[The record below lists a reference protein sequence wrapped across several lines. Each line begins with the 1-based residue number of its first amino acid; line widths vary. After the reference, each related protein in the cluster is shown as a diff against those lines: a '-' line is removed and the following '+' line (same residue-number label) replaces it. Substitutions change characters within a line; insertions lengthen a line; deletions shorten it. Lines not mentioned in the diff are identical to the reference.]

1 MCRAFPK
8 AGNAINSPGE
18 EKGGG
23 GTGLVQF
30 VIRTED
36 FHPRHRVAEFQ
47 SVAAQICKLDIEA
60 AGTDY
65 VSSTAIAVLPDATIA
80 DTVHSACL
88 TRRTSR
94 LAAETGD
101 SVLLHIPMT
110 GGFVISQ
117 IGGREVECRVGEVYI
132 DPSEVPGIA
141 QFTLNRS
148 NVLYVSIPRSTL
160 GEAGVGG
167 SSFRDVTPLD
177 ARWRMLVG
185 YARLLHAKSERL
197 PSHELARCTA
207 HLHDLTLM
215 ALGTSRESEQIALG
229 RGVRAARLRAAQADI
244 ESNLTNPD
252 LRPAWIAARQGIS
265 TRYLRSLFAEAGT
278 SFSDYV
284 ADRRLQHVARR
295 LVDPRHDR
303 RTISEI
309 AYDCGFGDISWF
321 NARFRTTFGMTPSE
335 FRAGRSVPPSP

>member
-1 MCRAFPK
+1 M
-8 AGNAINSPGE
+8 
-18 EKGGG
+18 
-23 GTGLVQF
+23 VQLTL
-30 VIRTED
+30 RTED
-36 FHPRHRVAEFQ
+36 FDPRHRVAEFQ

-60 AGTDY
+60 ASSDY
-65 VSSTAIAVLPDATIA
+65 ASSTVIAVLPEATIA
-80 DTVHSACL
+80 DTVHFACL

-101 SVLLHIPMT
+101 NILLHFPLT

-117 IGGREVECRVGEVYI
+117 TGGREVECRVGEVYI
-132 DPSEVPGIA
+132 DPTEVPGNA

-148 NVLYVSIPRSTL
+148 NVLYLSIPRSTL

-167 SSFRDVTPLD
+167 PSFRDVTPLD

-185 YARLLHAKSERL
+185 YARLLHAESGQL
-197 PSHELARCTA
+197 PVHELARCTA
-207 HLHDLTLM
+207 HLHDLTMM
-215 ALGTSRESEQIALG
+215 ALSASRESEQIALG
-229 RGVRAARLRAAQADI
+229 RGVRAARLRAVQADI
-244 ESNLTNPD
+244 ENNLCNPEM
-252 LRPAWIAARQGIS
+252 RPDWIAARQGVS
-265 TRYLRSLFAEAGT
+265 ARYLRSILAEAGT

-284 ADRRLQHVARR
+284 AVRRLQHVSRR

-321 NARFRTTFGMTPSE
+321 NTRFRATFGMTPSE
-335 FRAGRSVPPSP
+335 FRAGRSVPPGP